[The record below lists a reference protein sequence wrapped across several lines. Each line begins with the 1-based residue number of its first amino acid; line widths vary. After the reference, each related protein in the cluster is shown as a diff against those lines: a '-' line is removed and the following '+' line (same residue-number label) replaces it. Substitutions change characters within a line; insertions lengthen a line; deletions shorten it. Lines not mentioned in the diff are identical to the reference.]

1 MRLRRRGARLAPSS
15 YTGCCRANN
24 TLVAAETRVESA
36 AQLQQVSVLP
46 RSAKELRSRG
56 VLGVVVR
63 AVISMVEYAVGEE
76 PVNAFFKSLSDAS
89 EETDANSM
97 SPTQLAEERIVWT
110 SKAKD
115 FERLRELDRMGRA
128 TANDKRSLHR
138 LEVFSRKFELYAET
152 GKGE

>member
-1 MRLRRRGARLAPSS
+1 MRLRLRGETFAPASH
-15 YTGCCRANN
+15 TGCCRANN
-24 TLVAAETRVESA
+24 TLVSAETRVEGA
-36 AQLQQVSVLP
+36 AQQQQLSVLP

-56 VLGVVVR
+56 VLVVVAR
-63 AVISMVEYAVGEE
+63 AVISLVEYAVGEE
-76 PVNAFFKSLSDAS
+76 PVNAFFKSLSDACD
-89 EETDANSM
+89 EKEANLI

-128 TANDKRSLHR
+128 TADDKRSLRR

-152 GKGE
+152 GKRE